1 VVKAR
6 AREGQRLL
14 IKLMV
19 SHTPAGGEYLLLE
32 FRGMDATVPFES
44 FHPFTDRHR
53 KALARMKPVG
63 TRDSPRAMGLT
74 M

>member
-1 VVKAR
+1 MNEHDV
-6 AREGQRLL
+6 LTTL
-14 IKLMV
+14 
-19 SHTPAGGEYLLLE
+19 HAGGEYLLLE

-63 TRDSPRAMGLT
+63 TRDSLPPGLL
-74 M
+74 